1 MEKKETVIYLKYNL
15 LNFPLIPSCYNSL
28 TFTYFTF
35 SVYHKPGLFSPA
47 FFLFNNFCLCF
58 LDFFKFFKL
67 PISSCVSF
75 NQAFA
80 HCPSFLGVY
89 QNYQP
94 LILQPALGFLQAG
107 ASAQAQT
114 SEVQGI
120 ADVIILQ
127 LFCVYVN
134 CFVLSLIFFPLDP
147 GWVFFLI
154 KFFRQ
159 RMSSQTDSHKIL
171 LKGRR
176 LHIYSVGQVEQIS
189 SQWTKLKLKG

>member
-1 MEKKETVIYLKYNL
+1 MKKKETVIFFNNL
-15 LNFPLIPSCYNSL
+15 LNSPLILSFYNSL

-35 SVYHKPGLFSPA
+35 AVYHKPGLFSPA
-47 FFLFNNFCLCF
+47 FFLFNNFCLCVSLIFF
-58 LDFFKFFKL
+58 LFVKFLF
-67 PISSCVSF
+67 SACVSF

-89 QNYQP
+89 PNSKP

-107 ASAQAQT
+107 ASARAQT

-134 CFVLSLIFFPLDP
+134 CFVLSVIFFPLDP
-147 GWVFFLI
+147 AWVFFLI
-154 KFFRQ
+154 KVFRQ

-171 LKGRR
+171 LQGRR
-176 LHIYSVGQVEQIS
+176 LHIYSVGRVEQIS
-189 SQWTKLKLKG
+189 TQWTKLKLKG